1 MAGKI
6 LTKTAVGVAV
16 VVAAYAAAGY
26 LGVPAAAKW
35 AVNSYLPTVL
45 GDAQVSIG
53 SVSFSPW
60 TWELQVDDLKASSKS
75 HPDQLSVNLKSL
87 YVDLNC
93 ATLFSLAPVLD
104 ALRVDGLSAHLTDA
118 LLQDQL
124 NSTAAKEPEKAQK
137 SAASGDL
144 PAFAV
149 SNISITNSD
158 LTFVNTRNKA
168 KAEISEINFDLP
180 VLSTMDS
187 AGALSPMTP
196 KLSLKVN
203 GTLVQTSAK
212 ATENGGEVK
221 LQVQNL
227 DVAQVLRAL
236 PLKLPYV
243 ANSALAS
250 VDSTI
255 NFQLAKK
262 GLPHIQAAGALT
274 LNQVNVTQAQGKPF
288 FSSPAIATQW
298 SGVELLGPEVQKGSV
313 TVSAANVD
321 LRNDQGAAL
330 VKAAT
335 IAAAADGFYAKGTH
349 FGFSASAVSANQL
362 NVNDPTTGK
371 ALTSAAKVDLTSGT
385 FAFADQLMTVKG
397 VQVKA
402 NSLAVEVPAAEVTRL
417 TVSALST
424 SVGALEVKGPK
435 VKVDNARLSASGLD
449 LRGPA
454 GAQLLTAANTAAEL
468 ASFDLALQTVAVNSL
483 RVDQP
488 VLWFTRSASAA
499 KKSTAAAG
507 KEAKTGASAPW
518 HYSVR
523 EAALTNGRVEVTD
536 QTIRPAGKLTVS
548 NVNASVKNLSSDKG
562 EATYT
567 SSLNVAGGSIASS
580 GKLAL
585 APTIRVEGS
594 TSVRGLQLAS
604 FNPWLTALAGTKFVN
619 GNTSSEGKLHLT
631 STQPLKLSWEGQIDT
646 NNMDV
651 RHASTG
657 VQYVAWNASQATG
670 VQLTSV
676 EPLALSI
683 AKLHVQGLTQKN
695 LNQVKQA
702 VNILGFV
709 GALTG
714 NKKLSSV
721 TNNNL
726 VDSITLNHIS
736 YGPSGFKMGGNIG
749 NGLES
754 LLLGSLN
761 SAFSKFK

>member
-16 VVAAYAAAGY
+16 VVVAYAAAGY

-60 TWELQVDDLKASSKS
+60 TWELEVDDLKASSKS

-104 ALRVDGLSAHLTDA
+104 ALRVDGLSAHLSDA

-124 NSTAAKEPEKAQK
+124 NGTSSKEPEKTQK
-137 SAASGDL
+137 SAASGEL

-168 KAEISEINFDLP
+168 KAETSEINFDLP

-236 PLKLPYV
+236 PVKLPYV

-288 FSSPAIATQW
+288 FSSPAITTQW

-321 LRNDQGAAL
+321 LRNDQGGAL

-335 IAAAADGFYAKGTH
+335 VAAAADGFYAKGTH

-362 NVNDPTTGK
+362 NVNDLTTGK
-371 ALTSAAKVDLTSGT
+371 ALASTA
-385 FAFADQLMTVKG
+385 QLMTVKG

-402 NSLAVEVPAAEVTRL
+402 NTLSVEVPAAEVTRL
-417 TVSALST
+417 AVAGLST

-468 ASFDLALQTVAVNSL
+468 ASFDLAQQTVTVNSVL
-483 RVDQP
+483 VDQP

-499 KKSTAAAG
+499 KKSSAAAAKEG
-507 KEAKTGASAPW
+507 KAGASAPW

-567 SSLNVAGGSIASS
+567 SSLNIAGGSLASS

-631 STQPLKLSWEGQIDT
+631 STQPLKLSWEGQIDA

-676 EPLALSI
+676 EPPALSI

-695 LNQVKQA
+695 LNQVKQV
-702 VNILGFV
+702 VNVLGFV

-761 SAFSKFK
+761 SAFSKFKK

>member
-16 VVAAYAAAGY
+16 VVVAYAAAGY

-60 TWELQVDDLKASSKS
+60 TWELEVDDLKASSKS

-104 ALRVDGLSAHLTDA
+104 ALRVDGLSAHLSDA

-124 NSTAAKEPEKAQK
+124 NGTSSKEPEKTQK
-137 SAASGDL
+137 SAASGEL

-168 KAEISEINFDLP
+168 KAETSEINFDLP

-236 PLKLPYV
+236 PVKLPYV

-288 FSSPAIATQW
+288 FSSPAITTQW

-321 LRNDQGAAL
+321 LRNDQGGAL

-335 IAAAADGFYAKGTH
+335 VAAAADGFYAKGTH

-362 NVNDPTTGK
+362 NVNDLTTGK
-371 ALTSAAKVDLTSGT
+371 ALASTAKVDLTTGA

-402 NSLAVEVPAAEVTRL
+402 NTLSVEVPAAEVTRL
-417 TVSALST
+417 AVAGLST

-468 ASFDLALQTVAVNSL
+468 ASFDLAQQTVTVNSV

-499 KKSTAAAG
+499 KKSSAAA
-507 KEAKTGASAPW
+507 ANAPW

-567 SSLNVAGGSIASS
+567 SSLNIAGGSLASS

-631 STQPLKLSWEGQIDT
+631 STQPLKLSWEGQIDA

-676 EPLALSI
+676 EPPALSI

-695 LNQVKQA
+695 LNQVKQV
-702 VNILGFV
+702 VNVLGFV

-761 SAFSKFK
+761 SAFSKFKK